1 MDRRAF
7 LAGLK
12 QRARRRN
19 GMPDVGSAA
28 APGRLNGEHVKSGG
42 RGGFAAGVA
51 LCAVLAACAQGDP
64 PTVAE
69 SPPPS
74 DAPRP
79 VGPESEPPGWAA
91 GEPPPTAGEPGVVND
106 AWRILRMATAHD
118 VITLEVEVAD
128 LTLAPRVARELLAP
142 LESRYAEALVY
153 VYAAGEGAGGHVP
166 AMRFQWTAA
175 GGLVAMQYPR

>member
-1 MDRRAF
+1 M
-7 LAGLK
+7 
-12 QRARRRN
+12 
-19 GMPDVGSAA
+19 
-28 APGRLNGEHVKSGG
+28 KSGG

-51 LCAVLAACAQGDP
+51 LCAVLAACAQGQSP
-64 PTVAE
+64 SVAE
-69 SPPPS
+69 SPRPS
-74 DAPRP
+74 GAPRS
-79 VGPESEPPGWAA
+79 VDPESEPPGAVA
-91 GEPPPTAGEPGVVND
+91 GEPPAAAGEPGVVND

-118 VITLEVEVAD
+118 VITLEVEVTD
-128 LTLAPRVARELLAP
+128 LALAPRVARELLAP